1 MLTQVNDKVKKGR
14 LRAQGPVTDVHSPAL
29 LCSKVDFGC
38 GLCRTASSRLAAFM
52 RNSHAGSPHFIQA
65 ESTVCSVLSAS
76 TMSQHDLTHELCKSL
91 DRHLAFPLLEFLSHR
106 QLYDDADI
114 QRAKIDLLQKTN
126 MVDYAAEI
134 YQALYN
140 TEEIPDDMNTR
151 RKAVVGKLKTLQ
163 VLSLT
168 LTIQERKICVPHTQ
182 QSYTIDP

>member
-1 MLTQVNDKVKKGR
+1 
-14 LRAQGPVTDVHSPAL
+14 
-29 LCSKVDFGC
+29 
-38 GLCRTASSRLAAFM
+38 
-52 RNSHAGSPHFIQA
+52 
-65 ESTVCSVLSAS
+65 
-76 TMSQHDLTHELCKSL
+76 MSDHDLTHELCKSL

-140 TEEIPDDMNTR
+140 TEDIPEEMNTR

-163 VLSLT
+163 VVAQYPLRSL
-168 LTIQERKICVPHTQ
+168 VHTV
-182 QSYTIDP
+182 SLYGANCLLLLRPKL

>member
-1 MLTQVNDKVKKGR
+1 MLSPKLEGR
-14 LRAQGPVTDVHSPAL
+14 SRG
-29 LCSKVDFGC
+29 
-38 GLCRTASSRLAAFM
+38 TAHLIHIRS
-52 RNSHAGSPHFIQA
+52 
-65 ESTVCSVLSAS
+65 E
-76 TMSQHDLTHELCKSL
+76 MSDHDLTHELCKSL

-140 TEEIPDDMNTR
+140 TEDIPEEMNTR

-163 VLSLT
+163 VLCSVHIQVFSAYCESLMPT
-168 LTIQERKICVPHTQ
+168 PHHC
-182 QSYTIDP
+182 

>member
-1 MLTQVNDKVKKGR
+1 MNPDWFSL
-14 LRAQGPVTDVHSPAL
+14 
-29 LCSKVDFGC
+29 
-38 GLCRTASSRLAAFM
+38 
-52 RNSHAGSPHFIQA
+52 
-65 ESTVCSVLSAS
+65 
-76 TMSQHDLTHELCKSL
+76 TMSDHDLTHELCKSL

-140 TEEIPDDMNTR
+140 TEDIPEEMNTR

-163 VLSLT
+163 VPYLAS
-168 LTIQERKICVPHTQ
+168 
-182 QSYTIDP
+182 

>member
-1 MLTQVNDKVKKGR
+1 
-14 LRAQGPVTDVHSPAL
+14 
-29 LCSKVDFGC
+29 
-38 GLCRTASSRLAAFM
+38 
-52 RNSHAGSPHFIQA
+52 
-65 ESTVCSVLSAS
+65 
-76 TMSQHDLTHELCKSL
+76 MSDHDLTHELCKSL

-140 TEEIPDDMNTR
+140 TEDIPDEMNTR

-163 VLSLT
+163 VPCSSANIP
-168 LTIQERKICVPHTQ
+168 IQHMIWKGSCEARPSRVRMIVIWVITGSIETTQ
-182 QSYTIDP
+182 WHED